1 MSNTF
6 TVTAAKDLMGVG
18 GISGG
23 DYTVNWSLFIPW
35 LSPGEIA
42 GLDPVAISYE
52 GFDVSHSWF
61 DSSYFVD
68 MPPGFLLA
76 MRSFNISTSGIGI
89 HAPPLAS
96 VISDTPTE
104 LTLRFDFNL
113 IYEGSGSAPI
123 EAIRASYDW
132 LIPNHG
138 FYLGAYV
145 DKMSATEFPSA
156 TTVRSGFSIYD
167 ETGSVVVATGEPVLL
182 TEVGSSARYFL
193 FPFTVGGFV
202 PPPTQFWT
210 NFHAC
215 VEDV

>member
-6 TVTAAKDLMGVG
+6 TVTAAKDLEGVG
-18 GISGG
+18 GISDG
-23 DYTVNWSLFIPW
+23 DYTVNWNLFIPW

-76 MRSFNISTSGIGI
+76 MRFFGISTSGIGI

-96 VISDTPTE
+96 VISDTPTG

-145 DKMSATEFPSA
+145 DKMSATDFPS
-156 TTVRSGFSIYD
+156 TPTVLDGFSIYD
-167 ETGSVVVATGEPVLL
+167 ETESVVVATGEPVLL